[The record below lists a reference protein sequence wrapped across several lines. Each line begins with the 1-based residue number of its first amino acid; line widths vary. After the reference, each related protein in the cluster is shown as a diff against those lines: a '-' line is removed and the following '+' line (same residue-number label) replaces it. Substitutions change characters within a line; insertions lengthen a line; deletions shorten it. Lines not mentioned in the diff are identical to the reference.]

1 MIFKMSERRVLPPIY
16 FFVALLVMFGLHY
29 LLPIPLLRGAVW
41 LYLGVVLIGSGVLF
55 IVVSAR
61 LFDKLDTTIK
71 PFEESTALVVTGPFK
86 YSRNPMYL
94 GMVGVLI
101 GLAVVLGTAT
111 PVVVIPVFAWLIT
124 RRFVQE
130 EEAALEARF
139 GDDYTEYRN
148 RVGRWL

>member
-1 MIFKMSERRVLPPIY
+1 MIFKMSELRILPPIY
-16 FFVALLVMFGLHY
+16 FFVALVVMFGLHY
-29 LLPIPLLRGAVW
+29 LLPIALLRGAVW
-41 LYLGVVLIGSGVLF
+41 LYLGVALIGSSVLF
-55 IVVSAR
+55 IVISAR
-61 LFDKLDTTIK
+61 LFDKLGTTIR

-94 GMVGVLI
+94 GMVGVLM

-111 PVVVIPVFAWLIT
+111 PVVVIPVFVWLIT
-124 RRFVQE
+124 RRFVLG

>member
-1 MIFKMSERRVLPPIY
+1 MSERRVLPPIY

-29 LLPIPLLRGAVW
+29 LLPIALLRGAVW
-41 LYLGVVLIGSGVLF
+41 LYLGVALIGGGVLF

-61 LFDKLDTTIK
+61 LFDKLGTTIK
-71 PFEESTALVVTGPFK
+71 PFEESTALIVTGPFK
-86 YSRNPMYL
+86 YSRNPIYL
-94 GMVGVLI
+94 GMVGVLM

-111 PVVVIPVFAWLIT
+111 PVVVIPVFVWLIT
-124 RRFVQE
+124 RRFVQA

>member
-1 MIFKMSERRVLPPIY
+1 MSERRVLPPIY
-16 FFVALLVMFGLHY
+16 FFIALVVIFGLHY
-29 LLPIPLLRGAVW
+29 LLPIALLRGAVW
-41 LYLGVVLIGSGVLF
+41 LYLGVALISSSVLF

-61 LFDKLDTTIK
+61 LFDKRGTTIK
-71 PFEESTALVVTGPFK
+71 PFEESTALVMTGPFK

-94 GMVGVLI
+94 GMVGVLM

-111 PVVVIPVFAWLIT
+111 PVVVIPVFVWLIT
-124 RRFVQE
+124 RRFVLA

-139 GDDYTEYRN
+139 GDEYTEYRN

>member
-16 FFVALLVMFGLHY
+16 LFVALVVMFGLHN
-29 LLPIPLLRGAVW
+29 LLPIALLRGAVW
-41 LYLGVVLIGSGVLF
+41 LYLGVALIGSSVLF

-61 LFDKLDTTIK
+61 LFDKLGTTIK
-71 PFEESTALVVTGPFK
+71 PFEESTALVVTGQFK

>member
-29 LLPIPLLRGAVW
+29 LLPIALLRGAVW
-41 LYLGVVLIGSGVLF
+41 LYLGVALIGSSVLF

-61 LFDKLDTTIK
+61 LFDKLGTTIK

-111 PVVVIPVFAWLIT
+111 PVVVIPVFVWLIT
-124 RRFVQE
+124 RRFVLV
-130 EEAALEARF
+130 EEAALKARF

>member
-1 MIFKMSERRVLPPIY
+1 MSERRVLPPIY
-16 FFVALLVMFGLHY
+16 FFVALVAMFALHY
-29 LLPIPLLRGAVW
+29 LLPVTLLRGAVW
-41 LYLGVVLIGSGVLF
+41 LYLGVALIGGGVLF

-61 LFDKLDTTIK
+61 LFDKLGTTIK

-94 GMVGVLI
+94 GMVGVLM

-111 PVVVIPVFAWLIT
+111 PVVVIPVFVWLIT
-124 RRFVQE
+124 RRFVQA